1 MIKPVNIKLPARN
14 TLIAMIILI
23 VIAAISIFWA
33 SSHFS
38 SLKYTAPYVESLDDK
53 QTFILRVTAATSG
66 VAAAISLIPMDV
78 GGQIADQL
86 FTISRYF
93 LIILA
98 VIILFKVLVS
108 IVGFAAFSFIVP
120 IACGLAIAY
129 LYTGLRNLGSLALK
143 FAIFGLV
150 LFMSIPTSIKV
161 SNLIYQSHSTLL
173 DSKVQDLEAAQGFIE
188 EGAEAIVDETDSWFV
203 RADEFIQNAAAD
215 IRVGDTT
222 VGARM
227 DALIEEIPNELLL
240 ELLEDERLS
249 EIVESEANKERKGW
263 IARMFSGNSAEVE
276 DAIDL
281 GAIPDEQLEEVLEFE
296 LLSRLVAE
304 HNARENKGWF
314 KRAGEYISG
323 VARNVG
329 EYASNLGAQTAAL
342 FKKAETAI
350 NDLISTVAVLLI
362 INALIPIGVLW
373 LFVWLFRRIFAIDLT
388 TYLPANVLPPVGSAE
403 PQLPGSTPA
412 LSSTRRVAST
422 DHQLPSP
429 AKDEQDGDT
438 DTNK

>member
-1 MIKPVNIKLPARN
+1 
-14 TLIAMIILI
+14 MIILI
-23 VIAAISIFWA
+23 IIAAISIFWA
-33 SSHFS
+33 SNHFS

-78 GGQIADQL
+78 GGQIAEQL

-93 LIILA
+93 LIVLA
-98 VIILFKVLVS
+98 VIVLFKILVS
-108 IVGFAAFSFIVP
+108 VVGFAAFSFIVP
-120 IACGLAIAY
+120 IACGLGIAY
-129 LYTGLRNLGSLALK
+129 LYTGLRNIGSLALK
-143 FAIFGLV
+143 LAIFGLV

-161 SNLIYQSHSTLL
+161 SNLIYQSHSNLL
-173 DSKVQDLEAAQGFIE
+173 ESKVQELEAAQGFIE
-188 EGAEAIVDETDSWFV
+188 EGAEAIVDETDNWFV

-215 IRVGDTT
+215 IRAGDTT
-222 VGARM
+222 VGTRM

-240 ELLEDERLS
+240 ELLEDERLT
-249 EIVESEANKERKGW
+249 EIVEADANKERKGW
-263 IARMFSGNSAEVE
+263 IARTFFGNSTEVE
-276 DAIDL
+276 EAVEL
-281 GAIPDEQLEEVLEFE
+281 SSIPDEQLEEVLEYE

-329 EYASNLGAQTAAL
+329 DFASNLGAQTAAL

-362 INALIPIGVLW
+362 INAVIPVGVLW
-373 LFVWLFRRIFAIDLT
+373 LFVWIFRRLFSIDLT
-388 TYLPANVLPPVGSAE
+388 AYIPGGVLPQGTSADA
-403 PQLPGSTPA
+403 QLPGTTPQLNPA
-412 LSSTRRVAST
+412 QATLREDAQLAST
-422 DHQLPSP
+422 EVD
-429 AKDEQDGDT
+429 KRTEETET
-438 DTNK
+438 DSEA